1 MTNNQQ
7 PTTNNIGPEPP
18 APAPSTASTY
28 NRAVTT
34 AKHHAVTPAAAPAAA
49 APQATPGLNDLLIHM
64 AKHHAS
70 DLHLKPMRPPLMR
83 VQGKLS
89 PIGGTEA
96 LKPTD
101 LEKML
106 LPILNR
112 TQREKFD
119 AVQSVDFGYG
129 VPGVARF
136 RGNMYMQRGTVGAV
150 FRRIP
155 IQILGIEKLELP
167 NAIGDLT
174 KIPDGLVLVTGPTGS
189 GKSTTLAAMISEIA
203 DHEPLHVVT
212 IEDPIEFL
220 FIDKI
225 AAISQREVGTDT
237 PSFKEA
243 LRNAMRQDPDVIMVG
258 EMRDVETMQTV
269 MTAAET
275 GHLVFSTLHTNN
287 AAQTIDRVIDAFP
300 PDQHKQIRSQL
311 SLVLR
316 GIISLKLIKTR
327 DGKMTAAVEVLKNSP
342 RIAKLIE
349 EGHTKDI
356 LEEMESSVGLYRM
369 QSMNQSLI
377 ALLVH
382 QKITYQ
388 DAMELSSDADDL
400 SLKIRKLFPQIEER
414 VRQGGD
420 MAPSY
425 SDFSQITELMDIK
438 RLYEEQE
445 VQWRQRLADKDE
457 EIENLRHDADFV
469 RQQAAQQQGGVAQKD
484 EEIARVRGE
493 MERLRADAQA
503 KILQLQERIK
513 ELNQKLMGGAA
524 AAPKR

>member
-1 MTNNQQ
+1 VTV
-7 PTTNNIGPEPP
+7 TPEPQQQ
-18 APAPSTASTY
+18 APAFT
-28 NRAVTT
+28 
-34 AKHHAVTPAAAPAAA
+34 
-49 APQATPGLNDLLIHM
+49 LNDLLIYM
-64 AKHHAS
+64 SKQQAS
-70 DLHLKPMRPPLMR
+70 DLHLKPMRPPLVR
-83 VQGKLS
+83 VQGKLI
-89 PIGGTEA
+89 PIKTEP
-96 LKPTD
+96 LKPAD

-112 TQREKFD
+112 SQREKFD
-119 AVQSVDFGYG
+119 AQQSVDFGYG

-136 RGNMYMQRGTVGAV
+136 RANMYMQRGTVGAV

-155 IQILGIEKLELP
+155 IQVLPIEALELP
-167 NAIGDLT
+167 RAVVDLT
-174 KIPDGLVLVTGPTGS
+174 QIPDGLVLVTGPTGS
-189 GKSTTLAAMISEIA
+189 GKSTTLAAMLLEIA
-203 DHEPLHVVT
+203 EHEPLHIVT

-220 FIDKI
+220 FQDKV

-237 PSFKEA
+237 PTFREA

-258 EMRDVETMQTV
+258 EMRDMETIQTV

-287 AAQTIDRVIDAFP
+287 AAQTLDRIIDAFP
-300 PDQHKQIRSQL
+300 SEQHKQIRAQL

-316 GIISLKLIKTR
+316 GIVSLRLVKTLE
-327 DGKMTAAVEVLKNSP
+327 GKMTAVVEILKNSP

-356 LEEMESSVGLYRM
+356 HEEIESSVGLYRM

-382 QKITYQ
+382 RKITYQ
-388 DAMELSSDADDL
+388 EAMALSSDPDDL
-400 SLKIRKLFPQIEER
+400 SLKLRKLFPQIEER

-445 VQWRQRLADKDE
+445 VQWRQRLGEKDE
-457 EIENLRHDADFV
+457 EVENLRHDLDFLRTQV
-469 RQQAAQQQGGVAQKD
+469 AQNQGGDRQKD
-484 EEIARVRGE
+484 DEIARLRSE
-493 MERLRADAQA
+493 ADRLRADAQA
-503 KILQLQERIK
+503 KIGQLQERIK
-513 ELNQKLMGGAA
+513 ELNQKLMAGT
-524 AAPKR
+524 PVRK

>member
-1 MTNNQQ
+1 MTVQT
-7 PTTNNIGPEPP
+7 P
-18 APAPSTASTY
+18 
-28 NRAVTT
+28 
-34 AKHHAVTPAAAPAAA
+34 TPAAAESAPAFS
-49 APQATPGLNDLLIHM
+49 LNDLLIYM
-64 AKHHAS
+64 AKHEAS
-70 DLHLKPMRPPLMR
+70 DLHLKPMRPPLLR
-83 VQGKLS
+83 IRGKLV
-89 PIGGTEA
+89 PIKTDP
-96 LKPTD
+96 LKPSD

-112 TQREKFD
+112 PQREKFD
-119 AVQSVDFGYG
+119 GNLSVDFGYG

-136 RGNMYMQRGTVGAV
+136 RANLYMQRGTVGAV

-155 IQILGIEKLELP
+155 IQILGIDALELP
-167 NAIGDLT
+167 TAIRDLT
-174 KIPDGLVLVTGPTGS
+174 QIPDGLVLVTGPTGS

-203 DHEPLHVVT
+203 EKEPLHIVT

-237 PSFKEA
+237 PSFREA
-243 LRNAMRQDPDVIMVG
+243 LRNSMRQDPDVIMVG

-269 MTAAET
+269 LTAAET

-287 AAQTIDRVIDAFP
+287 AAQTIDRIIDGFP

-311 SLVLR
+311 ALVLR
-316 GIISLKLIKTR
+316 GIVSLKLIKTTE
-327 DGKMTAAVEVLKNSP
+327 GKLTAALEVLKNTP
-342 RIAKLIE
+342 QIAKMIE

-356 LEEMESSVGLYRM
+356 LEAMESSVGLYRM

-388 DAMELSSDADDL
+388 DAMALASDPDDL
-400 SLKIRKLFPQIEER
+400 SLKLRKLFPQIEER
-414 VRQGGD
+414 VREGGD

-445 VQWRQRLADKDE
+445 VQWRQRLTDKDE
-457 EIENLRHDADFV
+457 EMENLRHDYEY
-469 RQQAAQQQGGVAQKD
+469 RLQALTQQQSASSAKD
-484 EEIARVRGE
+484 DEIAKLKAE
-493 MERLRADAQA
+493 MDRLRADAQA
-503 KILQLQERIK
+503 KIGQLQERIK
-513 ELNQKLMGGAA
+513 ELNQKLMSTAGGQ
-524 AAPKR
+524 PGIKR

>member
-1 MTNNQQ
+1 MS
-7 PTTNNIGPEPP
+7 IES
-18 APAPSTASTY
+18 ATAQSQTS
-28 NRAVTT
+28 A
-34 AKHHAVTPAAAPAAA
+34 
-49 APQATPGLNDLLIHM
+49 GLNELLVYM
-64 AKHHAS
+64 AKQEAS
-70 DLHLKPMRPPLMR
+70 DLHLKPMRPPLIR
-83 VQGKLS
+83 VRGRLI
-89 PIGGTEA
+89 PIPGA
-96 LKPTD
+96 DPLKPAD

-119 AVQSVDFGYG
+119 QIQSVDFGYG
-129 VPGVARF
+129 VPGVARY

-155 IQILGIEKLELP
+155 INIMAIDALELP
-167 NAIGDLT
+167 RAIHDLAT
-174 KIPDGLVLVTGPTGS
+174 LPDGLVLVTGPTGS
-189 GKSTTLAAMISEIA
+189 GKSTTLAAMIAELAGS
-203 DHEPLHVVT
+203 EPLHIVT

-220 FIDKI
+220 FIDKV

-243 LRNAMRQDPDVIMVG
+243 LRNSMRQDPDVIMVG
-258 EMRDVETMQTV
+258 EMRDIETMQTV
-269 MTAAET
+269 LTAAET

-287 AAQTIDRVIDAFP
+287 AAQTIDRIIDAFP

-311 SLVLR
+311 ALVLR
-316 GIISLKLIKTR
+316 GIVSLKLVKTR
-327 DGKMTAAVEVLKNSP
+327 ENKMTAAVEILKNSP
-342 RIAKLIE
+342 RVAKLIE
-349 EGHTKDI
+349 DGHTKDI

-369 QSMNQSLI
+369 QSMNQSLV

-388 DAMELSSDADDL
+388 DAMGLASDPDDL
-400 SLKIRKLFPQIEER
+400 SLKLRKLFPQIEER

-445 VQWRQRLADKDE
+445 VQWRQRVADKDE
-457 EIENLRHDADFV
+457 ELESLRHDVEFL
-469 RQQAAQQQGGVAQKD
+469 RQQTQQQQSGFTQKD
-484 EEIARVRGE
+484 EEIARMKGD
-493 MERLRADAQA
+493 MERLRQDAQA
-503 KILQLQERIK
+503 KIGQLQERIK
-513 ELNQKLMGGAA
+513 ELNQKLMGGGAV
-524 AAPKR
+524 PKR